1 MPQVNPEVLRWARE
15 SAGLS
20 PGEAVEK
27 LGLRAARGIP
37 PITRLQA
44 LEEGEAAPTRAML
57 SKMAAQYR
65 RPLVT
70 FYLERPPP
78 KGERGTDFRTVSV
91 RRSSGEEAMLDALAR
106 RLLARQ
112 ELLKSALLDEDAEP
126 LSFIGS
132 VSLGDGVPAVVAAL
146 RETLGLPVDAFR
158 AAQGRGAAFRLL
170 RARVEETGVFVL
182 LAGSLGSH
190 QTNIEVEVFRGMA
203 LADEIAPFVVV
214 NPHDSSGARCFTLLH
229 ELAHLWLGQTGVSG
243 GLPRSPVERFCN
255 DVASEYLLP
264 DADFTEF
271 RVTDETDV
279 SAWASAISARA
290 AELNVSS
297 SMLAYRLFRAG
308 SIDETLWN
316 EVSGLFRTQWL
327 KGRKRRR
334 ARMKTQTGGPG
345 YYRQMNHQLGSSLVQ
360 LTGRLMASGALTTTK
375 AGRVLGVRPKTVH
388 MLVAGP

>member
-20 PGEAVEK
+20 PGEAVTK
-27 LGLRAARGIP
+27 LGLKAARGIP
-37 PITRLQA
+37 PDVRLRA

-78 KGERGTDFRTVSV
+78 KGERGTDFRTVSAE
-91 RRSSGEEAMLDALAR
+91 RSSGEEALLDALVR

-126 LSFIGS
+126 LPLIGS
-132 VSLGDGVPAVVAAL
+132 ASLDDGVPAVVASL
-146 RETLGLPVDAFR
+146 REALGLPVAVFR
-158 AAQGRGAAFRLL
+158 AAQGRDAAFRLL

-182 LAGSLGSH
+182 LAGNLGSH
-190 QTNIEVEVFRGMA
+190 HTNIEVEVFRGMA

-214 NPHDSSGARCFTLLH
+214 NPHDSPGARCFTLLH

-264 DADFTEF
+264 DADLAGF
-271 RVTDETDV
+271 RVAAETDV
-279 SAWASAISARA
+279 SAWASAISAHA
-290 AELNVSS
+290 AEFNISS
-297 SMLAYRLFRAG
+297 SMLAYRLFRG
-308 SIDETLWN
+308 GGIDETMWN
-316 EVSGLFRTQWL
+316 EVSALFRTQWL
-327 KGRKRRR
+327 RGRKRRR
-334 ARMKTQTGGPG
+334 ERTKAQTGGPS
-345 YYRQMNHQLGSSLVQ
+345 YYRQMKHQLGSSLVD
-360 LTGRLMASGALTTTK
+360 LTGRLMASGALTTTR
-375 AGRVLGVRPKTVH
+375 AGRVLGVRPKIVH
-388 MLVAGP
+388 ALVAGP